1 VIRPRV
7 VLAVLALAVSTT
19 AFGQP
24 RLESSLGGALAS
36 FLAPGEGPEL
46 RGSFAGQLLGAYDF
60 DAGRG
65 RIHYSLDGGS
75 YGTPGDW
82 GFLRHEL
89 GLGYRFALGATD
101 RVGLS
106 LGGSA
111 QLRDNGASWSHAD
124 YRGLSG
130 WLVADLQPRPT
141 AALRLG
147 YRLDQRRFPELS
159 PLDQLE
165 HGLSLNGRLNL
176 PSRTTLIG
184 EAAFG
189 LKSYQGELTTSPE
202 LVSLVAGWGQGRGRG
217 MGPGL
222 RTSAVALSPAGDR
235 ARLWAGLLRVA
246 QSLGEQTGLRLQ
258 AGLRRVAGQTP
269 PALVTTP
276 EGFFDDGVYDDPYAS
291 DQRSLL
297 LAVKRIFS
305 GGAEVEAVA
314 GWRDRDYVS
323 AVALAEDGLPQPGE
337 PLRADEIVHA
347 RLLLTQPVLAGRT
360 GPVALDLLLAYDL
373 TRHHSNDAFYN
384 YTSHAVSVTVR
395 GSGLDF

>member
-1 VIRPRV
+1 MIRPRV
-7 VLAVLALAVSTT
+7 VLAALALAVSTT

-36 FLAPGEGPEL
+36 CLAPGEDSQI

-60 DAGRG
+60 GAGRG

-89 GLGYRFALGATD
+89 GVGYRFALDETE
-101 RVGLS
+101 RVGVS
-106 LGGSA
+106 LGASG

-147 YRLDQRRFPELS
+147 YRLDQRRFPDLS

-165 HGLSLNGRLNL
+165 HGLSLDGRVNL
-176 PSRTTLIG
+176 ASRTTLIG
-184 EAAFG
+184 ELAFG
-189 LKSYQGELTTSPE
+189 LKSFQGELTTSPE
-202 LVSLVAGWGQGRGRG
+202 LASLGAGSGQGRGRG

-222 RTSAVALSPAGDR
+222 RTASVALSPDGDH
-235 ARLWAGLLRVA
+235 ARLWAGLFRVA
-246 QSLGEQTGLRLQ
+246 QSLGDQ
-258 AGLRRVAGQTP
+258 AGVRVQASLRRVAGRTP

-291 DQRSLL
+291 DQRALL
-297 LAVKRIFS
+297 LAVKGVFS
-305 GGAEVEAVA
+305 GGAELEALA

-347 RLLLTQPVLAGRT
+347 RLSLAQPFLAGHT
-360 GPVALDLLLAYDL
+360 GPVTLDLLLAYDL

-384 YTSHAVSVTVR
+384 YTSHTVSVTLR